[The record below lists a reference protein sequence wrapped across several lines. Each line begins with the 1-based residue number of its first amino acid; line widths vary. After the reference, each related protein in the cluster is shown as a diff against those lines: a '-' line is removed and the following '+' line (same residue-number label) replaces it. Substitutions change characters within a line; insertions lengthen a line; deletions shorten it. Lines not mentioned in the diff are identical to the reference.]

1 MEFINNSSNK
11 EIHQRNDQENL
22 ITINKL
28 THIYET
34 EDKEPFYALKG
45 VSLDI
50 YKGEFLAVIG
60 TNGSGK
66 STLARHLDGILLPS
80 EGDVVIN
87 GLSTSNSENTWQ
99 IRQTVGMVFQNP
111 DNQLVA
117 SIVED
122 DVAFGPENLGVPREE
137 IIKRVT
143 QALQRIDMESYKHHA
158 TGMLSGG
165 QKQRVAIAGVLAMH
179 PQCIVLDEPTAM
191 LDPSGRKEVM
201 DTIQYLNKNLGIT
214 IVLITHFM
222 EEAVMADRVVVMNR
236 GQIVKQGSARDVFS
250 DVKGLKNTGLD
261 VPVPTEISYYLAEKG
276 VSISNNCMTNEELGD
291 ELCQFRLKK

>member
-80 EGDVVIN
+80 EGDVIIN

-143 QALQRIDMESYKHHA
+143 QALQRVDMESYKHHA

-201 DTIQYLNKNLGIT
+201 ESWYYHCFDYTLYG
-214 IVLITHFM
+214 
-222 EEAVMADRVVVMNR
+222 RSCY
-236 GQIVKQGSARDVFS
+236 GGSC
-250 DVKGLKNTGLD
+250 G
-261 VPVPTEISYYLAEKG
+261 SYE
-276 VSISNNCMTNEELGD
+276 
-291 ELCQFRLKK
+291 